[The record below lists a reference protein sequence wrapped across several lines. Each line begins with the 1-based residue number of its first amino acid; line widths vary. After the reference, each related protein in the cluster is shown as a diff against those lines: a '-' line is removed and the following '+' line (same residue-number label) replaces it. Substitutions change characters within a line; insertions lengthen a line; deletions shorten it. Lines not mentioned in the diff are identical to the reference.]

1 MKGELKLATTKIWKI
16 VKRLDHV
23 VDYAADEN
31 KTRNIEFKNDNRNFQ
46 MIVDDLND
54 VIKYAMNYDKTEKQ
68 FFVTG
73 LNCEPE
79 SAYEE
84 MQNVKDFFHKQDGI
98 LGFHAYQSFKEK
110 VSPEIAHKIGVE
122 LANEMWGDRF
132 QVVVTTHVNTEHTH
146 NHFVINSVSFEDGL
160 KYYDNHTNYSR
171 IRHISDELCKEYG
184 LNVLKEKP
192 TKANLKYENFY
203 KKSLYNDNYSKTAK
217 REIDLAIRQA
227 YSYDDFIYLMKKLDY
242 DVMVRAGKLSI
253 RKKNYN
259 RNIRIERRFGE
270 DYTIENIKR
279 RIIDEQAVRVPFIEN
294 IYSRKINYPFAKR
307 HKRAKAKGFI
317 ALYYHYCYLLKVFPN
332 NIPQQRLPASIRA
345 DVSRMEE
352 LSNQAKLLAT
362 NNIKT
367 LDDLLDYKDDIT
379 YKINELSNQRERLWA
394 IRKLSKDEEEMKK
407 YAEQISTLTT
417 NIDKLRKEVDE
428 CEDIKNRIRMIDNNL
443 EELDKQEELEKETN
457 DKKNKEK
464 IKKEKE

>member
-1 MKGELKLATTKIWKI
+1 MATTRIWKI

-31 KTRNIEFKNDNRNFQ
+31 KTSNIEFKNDNRNFQ
-46 MIVDDLND
+46 MIVNDLRD
-54 VIKYAMNYDKTEKQ
+54 VIDYAMNSDKTEKQ
-68 FFVTG
+68 YYVTG
-73 LNCEPE
+73 INCEAN

-84 MQNVKDFFHKQDGI
+84 MKNVKEFFNKEDGI

-110 VSPEIAHKIGVE
+110 VSPEIAHQIGIE
-122 LANEMWGDRF
+122 LAKEIWGDRF
-132 QVVVTTHVNTEHTH
+132 QVVVTTHLNTEHTH
-146 NHFVINSVSFEDGL
+146 NHFVVNSVSFEDGL
-160 KYYDNHTNYSR
+160 RYYDNHTTYSR
-171 IRHISDELCKEYG
+171 IRHFSDELCKEYG

-192 TKANLKYENFY
+192 TKANLKYDNFY

-217 REIDLAIRQA
+217 KEIDLAIRQA
-227 YSYDDFIYLMKKLDY
+227 YSYDDFIYLMNKLDY
-242 DVMVRAGKLSI
+242 EIIIRAGKMSV

-270 DYTIENIKR
+270 NYTIDNIKR
-279 RIIDEQAVRVPFIEN
+279 RIIEEQAIRVPFIEN
-294 IYSRKINYPFAKR
+294 VYTRKINYPFAKR

-332 NIPQQRLPASIRA
+332 NVPQQRLPASIRA

-352 LSNQAKLLAT
+352 LSNQAKLLVT

-367 LDDLLDYKDDIT
+367 LDDLLNYKDEVN
-379 YKINELSNQRERLWA
+379 YKINELSSNRERLWA
-394 IRKLSKDEEEMKK
+394 IRKLSKNEEDMKK

-417 NIDKLRKEVDE
+417 NIDKLRKEVDQL
-428 CEDIKNRIRMIDNNL
+428 EDIKSRVQKIDENL
-443 EELDKQEELEKETN
+443 NELDKQEELEKETK

-464 IKKEKE
+464 TKKGKE

>member
-1 MKGELKLATTKIWKI
+1 MATTRIWKI

-23 VDYAADEN
+23 VDYATDEN
-31 KTRNIEFKNDNRNFQ
+31 KTKNIEFKNDNRNFQ
-46 MIVDDLND
+46 MIVNDLRD
-54 VIKYAMNYDKTEKQ
+54 VIDYAMNFDKTEKQ
-68 FFVTG
+68 YYVTG
-73 LNCEPE
+73 INCEAN

-84 MQNVKDFFHKQDGI
+84 MKNVKEFFNKEDGI

-122 LANEMWGDRF
+122 LAKEIWGDRF
-132 QVVVTTHVNTEHTH
+132 QVIVTTHLNTEHTH
-146 NHFVINSVSFEDGL
+146 NHFVVNSVSFEDGF
-160 KYYDNHTNYSR
+160 KYYDNHTTYSR
-171 IRHISDELCKEYG
+171 IRHFSDELCKEYG

-227 YSYDDFIYLMKKLDY
+227 YSYNDFIYLMKKLDY
-242 DVMVRAGKLSI
+242 DVMVRAGKLSV

-270 DYTIENIKR
+270 EYTIENIKR
-279 RIIDEQAVRVPFIEN
+279 RIIDEQAIRVPFIEN
-294 IYSRKINYPFAKR
+294 VYSRKINYPFATR

-332 NIPQQRLPASIRA
+332 NVPQQRLPASIRA
-345 DVSRMEE
+345 DVLRMEE

-367 LDDLLDYKDDIT
+367 LDDLLTYKDEVN
-379 YKINELSNQRERLWA
+379 YKINELSNERERLWA
-394 IRKLSKDEEEMKK
+394 IRKLSKNEEDMKK
-407 YAEQISTLTT
+407 YAEQISSLTS
-417 NIDKLRKEVDE
+417 NIDKLRKEVDQL
-428 CEDIKNRIRMIDNNL
+428 EDIKSRVQKIDENL
-443 EELDKQEELEKETN
+443 NELDKQEELEKETK

>member
-1 MKGELKLATTKIWKI
+1 MATTRIWKI

-31 KTRNIEFKNDNRNFQ
+31 KTKNIEFRNFE
-46 MIVDDLND
+46 MIVDDLSD
-54 VIKYAMNYDKTEKQ
+54 VIDYAMNEDKTEKQ
-68 FFVTG
+68 FYVTG

-84 MQNVKDFFHKQDGI
+84 MMNVKAFFHKEDGI
-98 LGFHAYQSFKEK
+98 QGFHAYQSFKEK
-110 VSPEIAHKIGVE
+110 VYPELAHKIGVE
-122 LANEMWGDRF
+122 LAKEIWGDRF
-132 QVVVTTHVNTEHTH
+132 QVIVTTHLNTEHTH
-146 NHFVINSVSFEDGL
+146 NHFVVNSVSFEDGL
-160 KYYDNHTNYSR
+160 RYYDNHTSYSR
-171 IRHISDELCKEYG
+171 IRHYSDELCKEYG
-184 LNVLKEKP
+184 LHVLKEKK
-192 TKANLKYENFY
+192 TKANINYENFY
-203 KKSLYNDNYSKTAK
+203 EKSLYNDNYSKTAK

-279 RIIDEQAVRVPFIEN
+279 RIIDEKAVRVPFIEN
-294 IYSRKINYPFAKR
+294 VYSRKINYPFAKR

-332 NIPQQRLPASIRA
+332 NVPQQRLPASIRA

-367 LDDLLDYKDDIT
+367 LDDLLNYKDDIT

-407 YAEQISTLTT
+407 YAEQISTLTN
-417 NIDKLRKEVDE
+417 NIDKLRKEVE
-428 CEDIKNRIRMIDNNL
+428 QCEDIKKRIRVIDENL
-443 EELDKQEELEKETN
+443 EELDKQEELEKETK
-457 DKKNKEK
+457 DKK
-464 IKKEKE
+464 KKEKSKKGKE

>member
-1 MKGELKLATTKIWKI
+1 
-16 VKRLDHV
+16 
-23 VDYAADEN
+23 
-31 KTRNIEFKNDNRNFQ
+31 
-46 MIVDDLND
+46 
-54 VIKYAMNYDKTEKQ
+54 
-68 FFVTG
+68 
-73 LNCEPE
+73 
-79 SAYEE
+79 
-84 MQNVKDFFHKQDGI
+84 
-98 LGFHAYQSFKEK
+98 
-110 VSPEIAHKIGVE
+110 
-122 LANEMWGDRF
+122 
-132 QVVVTTHVNTEHTH
+132 
-146 NHFVINSVSFEDGL
+146 
-160 KYYDNHTNYSR
+160 
-171 IRHISDELCKEYG
+171 
-184 LNVLKEKP
+184 
-192 TKANLKYENFY
+192 
-203 KKSLYNDNYSKTAK
+203 
-217 REIDLAIRQA
+217 
-227 YSYDDFIYLMKKLDY
+227 
-242 DVMVRAGKLSI
+242 MVRAGKLSI

-279 RIIDEQAVRVPFIEN
+279 RIIEEKAVRVPFIEN
-294 IYSRKINYPFAKR
+294 VYSRKINYPFAKR

-332 NIPQQRLPASIRA
+332 NIPQQKLPASIRA